1 MLWKGAAV
9 VQRIRPVTLRTRP
22 SVSIAIPNYNY
33 GHFLRDTATSALA
46 QTDVDVEVVIVDNA
60 STDNSADVA
69 SSLAEA
75 DSRVKCFFRT
85 STQGPIEN
93 WNEAIS
99 HTTGEYIALMC
110 ADDLLAPGSL
120 RRSTALLD
128 SRPDVALVYGHS
140 PSFVDKP
147 AAARIAVR
155 SWTIWSGSE
164 WVGRKCRD
172 GYNVDSSPGVIVR
185 RSVMENLKY
194 DPTIARA
201 ADFKVSLD
209 ATRYGAIGRID
220 GADQGFYRVHGS
232 NLHLNEHSGYLKAV
246 RGLAGAFEKFFAE
259 GPVEPWVEGEDMDET
274 WRRTLAREALDEAC
288 RTYDRGRVVPS
299 EIQEL
304 ENFAISIYCAARE
317 LPEWRGLKRRKK
329 VGASRAQYVPVFFA
343 TAVRRRLRQ
352 DIASRRRVR
361 TGV

>member
-1 MLWKGAAV
+1 MV
-9 VQRIRPVTLRTRP
+9 ERIRPVTPRTRP
-22 SVSIAIPNYNY
+22 LVSVAIPNYNY
-33 GHFLRDTATSALA
+33 GRYLRDAAISALE
-46 QTDVDVEVVIVDNA
+46 QTGVDVEVVIVENA

-69 SSLAEA
+69 KSLVEA
-75 DSRVKCFFRT
+75 DSRVKCVFRS

-99 HTTGEYIALMC
+99 HAQGDYVVLVC

-120 RRSTALLD
+120 ARSTALLE
-128 SRPDVALVYGHS
+128 SRLDVALVYGHS
-140 PSFVDKP
+140 PRFVDKP
-147 AAARIAVR
+147 RAARTAVR
-155 SWTIWSGSE
+155 SWTIWSGPE
-164 WVGRKCRD
+164 WVCLKCRD
-172 GYNVDSSPGVIVR
+172 GFNAEVGPAVIVR
-185 RSVMENLKY
+185 RTVMDNLRY

-201 ADFKVSLD
+201 ADFNLSLD

-232 NLHLNEHSGYLKAV
+232 NLHLNEHSGYLSAM
-246 RGLAGAFEKFFAE
+246 RGLAGAFEKFFDD

-288 RTYDRGRVVPS
+288 RSYDRGRVVAADI
-299 EIQEL
+299 EKL
-304 ENFAISIYCAARE
+304 EDFAISIYSAAPQ
-317 LPEWRGLKRRKK
+317 LPEWHGLRRRKN

-343 TAVRRRLRQ
+343 TAIRRRLRQ
-352 DIASRRRVR
+352 DMARRRRVR